1 MKLQMQIGGRN
12 STLQFERDS
21 TGTGWQFSFDGAPAR
36 EASVI
41 EVEPGI
47 YSVIVDGRSYEATV
61 DPSGSTLFV
70 SVGGERIGVVV
81 ENPRSRR
88 RDSAAGGA
96 GEGLQT
102 VAVPM
107 PGKVVRVL
115 VAVGDEVEAGGGL
128 LVVEA
133 MKMQNEVRSPRKGRV
148 ISLKTEVGATVA
160 AGDVLATIE

>member
-1 MKLQMQIGGRN
+1 MHVGERN
-12 STLQFERDS
+12 STLQLERD
-21 TGTGWQFSFDGAPAR
+21 GGGDWQFSFDGAPMR

-47 YSVIVDGRSYEATV
+47 YSVIIAGRSYEATV
-61 DPSGSTLFV
+61 DSSGGALFV
-70 SVGGERIGVVV
+70 SVGGERIGVAV
-81 ENPRSRR
+81 EDPRSRR
-88 RDSAAGGA
+88 RGSAAGVA

-115 VAVGDEVEAGGGL
+115 IAVGDEVEAGDGL

-133 MKMQNEVRSPRKGRV
+133 MKMQNELRSPKKGRV
-148 ISLKTEVGATVA
+148 ASLKTQVGATVA